1 MASSNTD
8 SIEDVITCIICLKY
22 FDDPRLLP
30 CSHTY
35 CLSCI
40 KRVAATTKGDF
51 ECPMRDGVKIESKQI
66 DSLPLNRIARDIIEL
81 RPQHQCSNCMVATAV
96 EWCNDCKNRYCSDCS
111 KVVHSLPA
119 FKSHHITQGSM
130 GSSMIFSCDKHPDEK
145 LKYWCK
151 SADCETVTCRDC
163 LL

>member
-81 RPQHQCSNCMVATAV
+81 RPQHQCSNLKSFTV
-96 EWCNDCKNRYCSDCS
+96 YQHL
-111 KVVHSLPA
+111 KVITSL
-119 FKSHHITQGSM
+119 KVLW
-130 GSSMIFSCDKHPDEK
+130 DR
-145 LKYWCK
+145 L
-151 SADCETVTCRDC
+151 
-163 LL
+163 